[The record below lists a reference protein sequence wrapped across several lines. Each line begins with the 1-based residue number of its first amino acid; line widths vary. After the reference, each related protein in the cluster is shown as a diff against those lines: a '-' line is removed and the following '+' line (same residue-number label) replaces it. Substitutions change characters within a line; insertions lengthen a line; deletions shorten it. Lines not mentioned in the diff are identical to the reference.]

1 MRWLDG
7 ITDSMEVSLSELQE
21 LVMDREAWWAA
32 IHGVA
37 KSRTWLSNWTE
48 LNWMC
53 IFQCYSLNS
62 FHPFLPLLCLQ
73 VHSLFVSIPALK
85 SGSSV
90 PGEGNSSPLQYSGI
104 ENSMD
109 FNIYGNAKSQ
119 TRLSDFHHFS
129 RFHVCSLINDIY
141 LSLSDL
147 LYYGFVFIC
156 LSSVDSNLFP
166 FMAE

>member
-1 MRWLDG
+1 
-7 ITDSMEVSLSELQE
+7 
-21 LVMDREAWWAA
+21 
-32 IHGVA
+32 
-37 KSRTWLSNWTE
+37 
-48 LNWMC
+48 MC

-147 LYYGFVFIC
+147 LYYVFVNSSETITSKKYAQQINEMHQKLQC
-156 LSSVDSNLFP
+156 LQLVLVKQNRPNSSPQHLMHVT
-166 FMAE
+166 